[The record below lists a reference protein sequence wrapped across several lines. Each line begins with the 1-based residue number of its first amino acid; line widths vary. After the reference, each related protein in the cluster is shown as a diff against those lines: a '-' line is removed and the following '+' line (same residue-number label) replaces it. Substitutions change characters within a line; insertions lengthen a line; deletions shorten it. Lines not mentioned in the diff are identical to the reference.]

1 MLLGLWIRVFGDG
14 VESTHVLS
22 VIFAI
27 ACIPVAYWVG
37 RAAFDRVTGW
47 YCAALAAFD
56 PFLTY
61 YAQETRMYTLEAF
74 LGLVATLAWVRGIVD
89 GRRRWLP
96 VLALR
101 PRP

>member
-1 MLLGLWIRVFGDG
+1 MLLGLWIRAFGDG

-27 ACIPVAYWVG
+27 GCIPFAYWVG

-56 PFLTY
+56 PYLTY
-61 YAQETRMYTLEAF
+61 YAQETRMYSLEAF
-74 LGLVATLAWVRGIVD
+74 LGLVATLAG
-89 GRRRWLP
+89 
-96 VLALR
+96 
-101 PRP
+101 